1 MGRPR
6 ALGTMAESAVVAF
19 LRDNGF
25 LQAERRSLHGS
36 LDQGDVTGTPGLCWE
51 VKYANGGIRMG
62 AWVAQTEIERLNSKS
77 DFGIL
82 VIKPRGRGVRTT
94 GLWYAVMSLPG
105 HEELCAKAPNF
116 CQTLPAV
123 RYTAG
128 SLGLALDQVSFYSW
142 PTTALTVVP
151 PGAFD
156 LPQGHYRV
164 MRFKDM
170 VKLLRAA
177 GYGDPLASVGR
188 PIETA
193 PATLAETGHI
203 CTSEPYFC
211 PTSGEV
217 ESACHGGF
225 DVCCDRPD
233 LHGPVS
239 GAP

>member
-1 MGRPR
+1 
-6 ALGTMAESAVVAF
+6 MAESAVVAY

-105 HEELCAKAPNF
+105 HEELLSRVPGACLVMP
-116 CQTLPAV
+116 PM
-123 RYTAG
+123 RYT
-128 SLGLALDQVSFYSW
+128 SGLLAAALAQPCLHAW
-142 PTTALTVVP
+142 PVCALTIVP

-156 LPQGHYRV
+156 LPQGQYRV
-164 MRFKDM
+164 MRLQDA
-170 VKLLRAA
+170 VWLLRAA
-177 GYGDPLASVGR
+177 GYGDPLA
-188 PIETA
+188 
-193 PATLAETGHI
+193 PA
-203 CTSEPYFC
+203 S
-211 PTSGEV
+211 
-217 ESACHGGF
+217 
-225 DVCCDRPD
+225 
-233 LHGPVS
+233 
-239 GAP
+239 

>member
-6 ALGTMAESAVVAF
+6 ALGTMAESAVVAY

-105 HEELCAKAPNF
+105 HEELCAKVPGF
-116 CQTLPAV
+116 CQTLEPI

-128 SLGLALDQVSFYSW
+128 TLATALEVVSFHSW

-151 PGAFD
+151 PGA
-156 LPQGHYRV
+156 LNLAQAQYRV
-164 MRFKDM
+164 MRLQDM

-177 GYGDPLASVGR
+177 GYGDPLAPTVHGD
-188 PIETA
+188 E
-193 PATLAETGHI
+193 PA
-203 CTSEPYFC
+203 S
-211 PTSGEV
+211 
-217 ESACHGGF
+217 
-225 DVCCDRPD
+225 
-233 LHGPVS
+233 
-239 GAP
+239 